1 MSLAI
6 YIKSSPEEI
15 YQGKLKQKKRDR
27 YFGFSI
33 LFIGLSS
40 IVFAAWP
47 FFVWTFD
54 LIPKLSTKIETA
66 PIPSTKVLSA
76 TSALAGDVH
85 VASDSDGFSYF
96 TTNFRPSQKRPDEF
110 YLTIPKMK
118 VENALVKVDTVSFYE
133 NLALFPGTALPG
145 EEGNA
150 FITGHSVLPQFN
162 NPQNYREIFTD
173 LPDLEIGD
181 SVYAKVDGK
190 TYQYLVQYK
199 KVVDPKDTS
208 VLAPIAKGAKTL
220 TLMTCVPPG
229 TSLKRLIVVTSL
241 I

>member
-6 YIKSSPEEI
+6 YIKKSPEEAYRAKI
-15 YQGKLKQKKRDR
+15 KRKKRDR
-27 YFGFSI
+27 VFGISILLVGFSAI
-33 LFIGLSS
+33 I
-40 IVFAAWP
+40 FASWP
-47 FFVWTFD
+47 LLVWSLD
-54 LIPKLSTKIETA
+54 LIPKLSSKIQTV
-66 PIPSTKVLSA
+66 PIPEAKILSA
-76 TSALAGDVH
+76 KTSLAKDVQ
-85 VASDSDGFSYF
+85 VTSDADGFSYF
-96 TTNFRPSQKRPDEF
+96 VTNFRPNQKRPKEF
-110 YLTIPKMK
+110 YLSIPKMK
-118 VENALVKVDTVSFYE
+118 IENALVKVDAISFYE
-133 NLALFPGTALPG
+133 SLALFPGTALPG

-162 NPQNYREIFTD
+162 DPKNYREIFTN
-173 LPDLEIGD
+173 LPSLEIGD
-181 SVYAKVDGK
+181 TVYAKMDGK

-229 TSLKRLIVVTSL
+229 TSFKRLVVVTSL